1 MLSIKKSLLYVGI
14 LSFLFSCETTP
25 EKIKMNVKQSFFRPI
40 IENLS
45 DDRMMGREMGSL
57 GSKYAAQ
64 MIMDEFETIG
74 THYYPGKSSYS
85 QAVTIYKTP
94 QLINASI
101 ELGKNL
107 KLSTPAKL
115 IGLKQVRTLNIEA
128 EVAAMSDWDAEKAS
142 KWEYRDKMIVYRL
155 SENELFSSSD
165 STFQTW
171 LDSFYAKI
179 VKADAKAAIVLL
191 PDSKIKWNSI
201 INRFNRSVYSLI
213 DAENE
218 TPVLF
223 VEGKFVSRNALKR
236 AKTVKIQSESE
247 RFEPLKDQNIT
258 AYIPGSDSK
267 FKNYPVLVTAHYDHI
282 GYKKGLPAD
291 QDSIY
296 NGARDNIV
304 GVTAMLVGAKVLQK
318 LSPKRPVLFIAFTG
332 EEKGL
337 LGSRF
342 YAENPL
348 FPLKNTYFGINLD
361 NAGYNDTSIVSLI
374 GLSNYKNDS
383 LFIKPIQEMGLKALL
398 DPVPQFRLFERSD
411 NIILTQKGVP
421 TMSYSLGFTDFTDEL
436 NKYYHQLAD
445 ESSSLDYDY
454 LERFYESFTN
464 VLYYVA
470 NSEDPIEWRED
481 SKWNPQNQE

>member
-1 MLSIKKSLLYVGI
+1 MLSIKKSLIYIGL
-14 LSFLFSCETTP
+14 LLFLFSCETVP
-25 EKIKMNVKQSFFRPI
+25 EKIKMNVQKSYFRPI

-45 DDRMMGREMGSL
+45 DDRMMGREMGTL

-64 MIMDEFETIG
+64 MIMDEFESIG
-74 THYYPGKSSYS
+74 THYVPGKSSYS

-94 QLINASI
+94 QLLNATI
-101 ELGKNL
+101 LFGKSLSL
-107 KLSTPAKL
+107 KTPSKV
-115 IGLKQVRTLNIEA
+115 IGLKQVRTLNIESD
-128 EVAAMSDWDAEKAS
+128 VASMSEWDIEKAA
-142 KWEYRDKMIVYRL
+142 KWEYRDKAIVYRL
-155 SENELFSSSD
+155 TESELYSSTD

-171 LDSFYAKI
+171 LDSFYSKVVSAE
-179 VKADAKAAIVLL
+179 AKAAIVLL
-191 PDSKIKWNSI
+191 PESKMNWNTI
-201 INRFNRSVYSLI
+201 IGRYNRSVYSLTL
-213 DAENE
+213 AENE

-223 VEGKFVSRNALKR
+223 VEGKYVSRSALRR
-236 AKTVKIQSESE
+236 AKTVKINSESE
-247 RFEPLKDQNIT
+247 RFEPLKDQNIA

-267 FKNYPVLVTAHYDHI
+267 FKNNPVVVTAHFDHI
-282 GYKKGLPAD
+282 GYKKGTPAG

-304 GVTAMLVGAKVLQK
+304 GVTAMLVSAKALQK
-318 LSPKRPVLFIAFTG
+318 LGHKRPVLFLAFTG

-342 YAENPL
+342 YVQNPL
-348 FPLKNTYFGINLD
+348 MPLKKTFFGINLD

-383 LFIKPIQEMGLKALL
+383 LFIKPILEMGLKVLV
-398 DPVPQFRLFERSD
+398 DPVPQLRLFERSD
-411 NIILTQKGVP
+411 NILLTQKGVP

-445 ESSSLDYDY
+445 ESSSLDYNY

-470 NSEDPIEWRED
+470 NSEDPIEWKDD
-481 SKWNPQNQE
+481 SKWNPKKK